1 MGTHGSLSEYVQS
14 HETWTSHVECL
25 EQYFTANDIDS
36 ADTTATKRRAILL
49 LSVGSTTF
57 TLICSLVSPK
67 AVNKVS
73 YEDIVKKVKEHFNL
87 KPSKIMEQF
96 NCNSCVHLSG
106 ENIATFVAEIRH
118 LTEHCEIGDSL
129 EDRLL
134 DRFICGVNNGRIQR
148 RLLAETKLTFATA
161 IQLAQ
166 SMEAAERDA
175 QNLQQKPRSVLAV
188 ETSVPSHGTGG
199 MLQPCYRCAGKHMS
213 RDCCFKDFVCNYC
226 GKKGNIARACRS
238 KKDSQPKPRGR
249 RRRSHTAHVL
259 EEEDKPTETEEVT
272 YRLFHLASQKA
283 DPLTATVRVNS
294 ATLLMEI
301 DTGASVSVISE
312 STYRS
317 SLWTDRE

>member
-1 MGTHGSLSEYVQS
+1 
-14 HETWTSHVECL
+14 
-25 EQYFTANDIDS
+25 
-36 ADTTATKRRAILL
+36 
-49 LSVGSTTF
+49 
-57 TLICSLVSPK
+57 
-67 AVNKVS
+67 VNKVS

-213 RDCCFKDFVCNYC
+213 RDCCFKDFVCNHC

-249 RRRSHTAHVL
+249 RRSHTANVL
-259 EEEDKPTETEEVT
+259 EEEDKPTEIEEVM
-272 YRLFHLASQKA
+272 YNDCLFHLA
-283 DPLTATVRVNS
+283 PLTATVRVNS
-294 ATLLMEI
+294 AALRMEI
-301 DTGASVSVISE
+301 DTGVSVSVISE

-317 SLWTDRE
+317 SLWSDRERPPLQNTTAHPRTYTGEPIAILRQLEYGTQKRRLKLHGDSLSLLGRD